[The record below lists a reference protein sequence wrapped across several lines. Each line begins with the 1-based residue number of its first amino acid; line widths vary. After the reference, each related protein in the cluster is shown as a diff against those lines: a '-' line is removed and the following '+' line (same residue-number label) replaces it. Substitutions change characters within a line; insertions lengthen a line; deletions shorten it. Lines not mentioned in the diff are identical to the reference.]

1 MNANNAQELSF
12 VDQLIQAVSVSQ
24 ELLAESANAKKCI
37 DALSA
42 IETESELV
50 KVTLWK
56 LNKLSGNNKKGAV
69 EALEFLIPA
78 AQAVLEE
85 DAKNQAPSRL
95 AEIEEEILKHHSV
108 AANALLTIGK
118 LLNEAREEFSKAK
131 EFLVWAE
138 DKFGYK
144 KAYVYRLMAAAEKF
158 GDNPAFEGVAIKVLT
173 IIAGLPEEVQKQAEE
188 LAEKGQLDTAK
199 AQELQAEANPA
210 PEQEKPAQAKAGPA
224 VSTRDTAGAPWDE
237 QSSASEGFD
246 EEPDFAPAPVSVVLP
261 EVKTEAP
268 AELSD
273 LNPADLQALIRS
285 LQEQLREAKAAAIKK
300 PELPWLPQFD
310 NECLAARLGLSEAQ
324 GLDAKQARKAYRD
337 LVKIGYGV
345 EHPANAKLQEALQ
358 YLLGQREAA

>member
-1 MNANNAQELSF
+1 MSKELSF
-12 VDQLIQAVSVSQ
+12 VDQLVQSIAVSQ

-50 KVTLWK
+50 KVTLAK
-56 LNKLSGNNKKGAV
+56 LGKLSGNNKKGAV
-69 EALEFLIPA
+69 DALSFLVEQ
-78 AQAVLEE
+78 AQAVLEKE
-85 DAKNQAPSRL
+85 EADQAPVRRL

-118 LLNEAREEFSKAK
+118 LLNEAREEFAKAK

-188 LAEKGQLDTAK
+188 LAEQGQLDTAK
-199 AQELQAEANPA
+199 AQELQDKANPA
-210 PEQEKPAQAKAGPA
+210 ADQETPVQAKVGPS
-224 VSTRDTAGAPWDE
+224 VDTGWTGAPWEE
-237 QSSASEGFD
+237 QASEPEQFGED
-246 EEPDFAPAPVSVVLP
+246 PDFAPAPVSVVLS
-261 EVKTEAP
+261 EVKAEAP
-268 AELSD
+268 TELSE
-273 LNPADLQALIRS
+273 LNPSDLQALIRS

-300 PELPWLPQFD
+300 PDLPWLPQFD

-324 GLDAKQARKAYRD
+324 GLDAKQARKAYRA
-337 LVKIGYGV
+337 LVKVGYGV
-345 EHPANAKLQEALQ
+345 EHPANAKLQEALEH
-358 YLLGQREAA
+358 LLGQSKAA